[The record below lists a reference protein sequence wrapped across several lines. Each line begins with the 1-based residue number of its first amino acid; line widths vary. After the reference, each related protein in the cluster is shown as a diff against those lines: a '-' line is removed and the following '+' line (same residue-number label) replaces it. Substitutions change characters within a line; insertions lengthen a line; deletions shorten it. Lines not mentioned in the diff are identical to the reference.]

1 MKNSEFNYKNYVKPN
16 LQPKNFTNREWPDKD
31 ITKAPIWCSVD
42 LRDGNQSLPT
52 PMSVDEKMG
61 MFKMLLDVGFKEIEV
76 GFPSASQTE
85 YDFLRKLIDENLIP
99 DDVKVQVLTQSREH
113 LITKTFE
120 ALKGCKNAIVHLY
133 NSTSVLQRDVV
144 FNMDKE
150 EIIGI
155 AVKGAKLIKEE
166 AAKYPE
172 TNFQFEYSPES
183 FTGTEMDYALEICEA
198 VMDVWQP
205 TSENKMII
213 NLPST
218 VEMTTPNRYADQ
230 IEWFSKT
237 IKNRDCV
244 SISLHPHNDRGTSTA
259 AAELGLLAGADRI
272 EGTLFGNGE
281 RTGNLDILIVGM
293 NMYSQGVDPEL
304 DFSNINKIAEIYKDC
319 TKLPIH
325 ERHPY
330 VGDLVFTAF
339 SGSHQDAI
347 RKGMKARESR
357 GEYVW
362 QVPYLPL
369 DPHDLGR
376 EYKEIIRINSQSGKG
391 GAAYIM
397 ESEFGYNM
405 PKAMQKYFGKV
416 VKRRSDSM
424 GKELSP
430 QEIFNLFE
438 KWYINNETPYKLT
451 KYKIS
456 SVDSDSFDV
465 DSNNIETNNL
475 LLEAV
480 INFNGHDYTIK
491 GTGNGPVDAFS
502 NALMQQDEEELKSLK
517 NYKFV
522 HYHEHAL
529 GEGSHVKGVAYIQID
544 TGCTEPYFGIGI
556 SENINTAAISA
567 LMNAIN
573 KSYIKMDVN

>member
-1 MKNSEFNYKNYVKPN
+1 MKPN
-16 LQPKNFTNREWPDKD
+16 FQPKNFTNREWPDKD

-438 KWYINNETPYKLT
+438 KWYINIETPYKLT

-502 NALMQQDEEELKSLK
+502 NPLMQQDEEELKSLK

-544 TGCTEPYFGIGI
+544 TGCTEPYFGVGI

>member
-1 MKNSEFNYKNYVKPN
+1 
-16 LQPKNFTNREWPDKD
+16 
-31 ITKAPIWCSVD
+31 
-42 LRDGNQSLPT
+42 
-52 PMSVDEKMG
+52 
-61 MFKMLLDVGFKEIEV
+61 
-76 GFPSASQTE
+76 
-85 YDFLRKLIDENLIP
+85 
-99 DDVKVQVLTQSREH
+99 
-113 LITKTFE
+113 
-120 ALKGCKNAIVHLY
+120 
-133 NSTSVLQRDVV
+133 
-144 FNMDKE
+144 
-150 EIIGI
+150 
-155 AVKGAKLIKEE
+155 
-166 AAKYPE
+166 
-172 TNFQFEYSPES
+172 
-183 FTGTEMDYALEICEA
+183 
-198 VMDVWQP
+198 
-205 TSENKMII
+205 
-213 NLPST
+213 
-218 VEMTTPNRYADQ
+218 
-230 IEWFSKT
+230 
-237 IKNRDCV
+237 
-244 SISLHPHNDRGTSTA
+244 
-259 AAELGLLAGADRI
+259 
-272 EGTLFGNGE
+272 
-281 RTGNLDILIVGM
+281 
-293 NMYSQGVDPEL
+293 MYSQGVDPKL

-347 RKGMKARESR
+347 RKGMKVRESR

-438 KWYINNETPYKLT
+438 KWYINIETPYKLT

-502 NALMQQDEEELKSLK
+502 NALMQQDEEELKPLK

-544 TGCTEPYFGIGI
+544 TGCTEPYFGVGI

>member
-1 MKNSEFNYKNYVKPN
+1 MLNYKKYKRFETINFKERTWPN
-16 LQPKNFTNREWPDKD
+16 KT

-42 LRDGNQSLPT
+42 LRDGNQALVN
-52 PMSVDEKMG
+52 PMTVEEKLE
-61 MFKMLLDVGFKEIEV
+61 MFNLLVKLGFKEIEI

-183 FTGTEMDYALEICEA
+183 FTGTEMHYALEICEA

-438 KWYINNETPYKLT
+438 KWYINIETPYKLT

>member
-1 MKNSEFNYKNYVKPN
+1 MKPN
-16 LQPKNFTNREWPDKD
+16 FQPKNFTNREWPDKD

-155 AVKGAKLIKEE
+155 AVKGAKLLKEE

-438 KWYINNETPYKLT
+438 KWYINIETPYKLT

-544 TGCTEPYFGIGI
+544 TGCTEPYFGVGI

>member
-1 MKNSEFNYKNYVKPN
+1 MKNSEFNYKKYVKPDF
-16 LQPKNFTNREWPDKD
+16 QPKNFTKREWPDKD

-52 PMSVDEKMG
+52 PMSVDEKMR

-99 DDVKVQVLTQSREH
+99 EDVKVQVLTQSREH

-155 AVKGAKLIKEE
+155 AVKGAKLLKEE

-205 TSENKMII
+205 TPENKMII

-347 RKGMKARESR
+347 RKGMKAREAR
-357 GEYVW
+357 GEYAW

-438 KWYINNETPYKLT
+438 KWYINIETPYKLT

-465 DSNNIETNNL
+465 DSNDIETNSL

-502 NALMQQDEEELKSLK
+502 NALMQQDEEELKPLK

-544 TGCTEPYFGIGI
+544 AGCTEPYFGVGI

>member
-1 MKNSEFNYKNYVKPN
+1 MAVKKTE
-16 LQPKNFTNREWPDKD
+16 LYSSLWASCD
-31 ITKAPIWCSVD
+31 A
-42 LRDGNQSLPT
+42 LRG
-52 PMSVDEKMG
+52 G
-61 MFKMLLDVGFKEIEV
+61 MD
-76 GFPSASQTE
+76 ASQYKDYILTLLFMKYVTDKYKGQKYGDLTVFDKANDPNPDPE
-85 YDFLRKLIDENLIP
+85 KRTGCSFDDFIALKNKKNIGEGIDKIIARLAEVNEGLKGVIDIAHFNDEAKIGKDKEMVDKLTKLI
-99 DDVKVQVLTQSREH
+99 
-113 LITKTFE
+113 
-120 ALKGCKNAIVHLY
+120 AIF
-133 NSTSVLQRDVV
+133 QR
-144 FNMDKE
+144 
-150 EIIGI
+150 
-155 AVKGAKLIKEE
+155 
-166 AAKYPE
+166 
-172 TNFQFEYSPES
+172 
-183 FTGTEMDYALEICEA
+183 
-198 VMDVWQP
+198 
-205 TSENKMII
+205 
-213 NLPST
+213 
-218 VEMTTPNRYADQ
+218 
-230 IEWFSKT
+230 
-237 IKNRDCV
+237 
-244 SISLHPHNDRGTSTA
+244 
-259 AAELGLLAGADRI
+259 
-272 EGTLFGNGE
+272 
-281 RTGNLDILIVGM
+281 
-293 NMYSQGVDPEL
+293 PEL

-438 KWYINNETPYKLT
+438 KWYINIETPYKLT

-544 TGCTEPYFGIGI
+544 TGCTEPYFGVGI

>member
-1 MKNSEFNYKNYVKPN
+1 MKPN
-16 LQPKNFTNREWPDKD
+16 FQPKNFTNREWPDKD

-144 FNMDKE
+144 FNMDKD
-150 EIIGI
+150 EIIEI
-155 AVKGAKLIKEE
+155 AVKGAKLLKEE

-244 SISLHPHNDRGTSTA
+244 LISLHPHNDRGTSTA

-438 KWYINNETPYKLT
+438 KWYINIETPYKLT

-502 NALMQQDEEELKSLK
+502 NALIQQDEEELKSLK

-544 TGCTEPYFGIGI
+544 TGCTEPYFGVGI

>member
-1 MKNSEFNYKNYVKPN
+1 
-16 LQPKNFTNREWPDKD
+16 
-31 ITKAPIWCSVD
+31 
-42 LRDGNQSLPT
+42 
-52 PMSVDEKMG
+52 MSVDEKMK
-61 MFKMLLDVGFKEIEV
+61 MFKMLLDVGFKEIEI

-120 ALKGCKNAIVHLY
+120 ALRGCKNAIVHLY

-144 FNMDKE
+144 FNMEKD

-155 AVKGAKLIKEE
+155 AVKGAKLMKEE

-183 FTGTEMDYALEICEA
+183 FTGTEMEYALEICEA
-198 VMDVWQP
+198 VMDVWEP
-205 TSENKMII
+205 TQENKMII

-230 IEWFSKT
+230 IEWFSKN
-237 IKNRDCV
+237 IKNRHCV
-244 SISLHPHNDRGTSTA
+244 TISLHPHNDRGTSTA

-293 NMYSQGVDPEL
+293 NMYAQGVDPEL
-304 DFSNINKIAEIYKDC
+304 DFSNINEIADIYKNC
-319 TKLPIH
+319 TKLNIH

-330 VGDLVFTAF
+330 VSDLVFTAF

-347 RKGMKARESR
+347 RKGMKAREAR

-376 EYKEIIRINSQSGKG
+376 EYTEIIRINSQSGKG

-405 PKAMQKYFGKV
+405 PKAMQTYFGKV

-430 QEIFNLFE
+430 QEIFGLFE
-438 KWYINNETPYKLT
+438 KWYINIETPYKLT

-456 SVDSDSFDV
+456 SIDSDSFDV
-465 DSNNIETNNL
+465 DSNNIETNTL
-475 LLEAV
+475 SLEAV

-491 GTGNGPVDAFS
+491 GSGNGPVDAFS
-502 NALMQQDEEELKSLK
+502 NALMEQDEEELKPLK

-544 TGCTEPYFGIGI
+544 TGADEPYFGVGI

-573 KSYIKMDVN
+573 KSYIKMNVN

>member
-1 MKNSEFNYKNYVKPN
+1 
-16 LQPKNFTNREWPDKD
+16 
-31 ITKAPIWCSVD
+31 
-42 LRDGNQSLPT
+42 RDGNQSLPT
-52 PMSVDEKMG
+52 PMNVDQKMR
-61 MFKMLLDVGFKEIEV
+61 MFNMLLDVGFKEIEI

-99 DDVKVQVLTQSREH
+99 DGVKVQVLTQSREH

-144 FNMDKE
+144 FHMDKQ
-150 EIIGI
+150 EIIDI

-198 VMDVWQP
+198 VMDVWEP
-205 TSENKMII
+205 TPENKMII

-237 IKNRDCV
+237 VKNRDCV
-244 SISLHPHNDRGTSTA
+244 TISLHPHNDRGTSTA

-281 RTGNLDILIVGM
+281 RTGNLDVLVVGM

-304 DFSNINKIAEIYKDC
+304 DFSNINDIAEIYKDC
-319 TKLPIH
+319 TKLGID

-347 RKGMKARESR
+347 RKGMKAREER
-357 GEYVW
+357 HEYIW

-416 VKRRSDSM
+416 VKKRSDSM

-430 QEIFNLFE
+430 EEIFGLFE
-438 KWYINNETPYKLT
+438 KWYINIETPYKLT
-451 KYKIS
+451 RYKIS
-456 SVDSDSFDV
+456 SADSGSFDV
-465 DSNNIETNNL
+465 ENGDVATNML
-475 LLEAV
+475 ELEAI
-480 INFNGHDYTIK
+480 INFNNHNYTIK

-502 NALMQQDEEELKSLK
+502 NALMEQDEEELKPLK

-544 TGCTEPYFGIGI
+544 TGANEPYFGVGI
-556 SENINTAAISA
+556 SENINTAAITA

-573 KSYIKMDVN
+573 KSYIKMNVD

>member
-1 MKNSEFNYKNYVKPN
+1 MKNSEFNYKKYVKPDF
-16 LQPKNFTNREWPDKD
+16 QPKNFTNREWPDKD

-52 PMSVDEKMG
+52 PMNVDEKMR
-61 MFKMLLDVGFKEIEV
+61 MFKMLLDVGFKEIEI

-99 DDVKVQVLTQSREH
+99 DGVKVQVLTQSREH

-120 ALKGCKNAIVHLY
+120 ALKGCKDAIVHLY

-155 AVKGAKLIKEE
+155 AVKGAKLLKEE

-198 VMDVWQP
+198 VMDVIEP
-205 TSENKMII
+205 TPENKLII

-237 IKNRDCV
+237 VKNRDCV
-244 SISLHPHNDRGTSTA
+244 TISLHPHNDRGTSTA

-281 RTGNLDILIVGM
+281 RTGNLDVLIVGM

-304 DFSNINKIAEIYKDC
+304 DFSNINEIAEIYKDC
-319 TKLPIH
+319 TKLSIH

-347 RKGMKARESR
+347 RKGMKAREAR

-376 EYKEIIRINSQSGKG
+376 EYTEIIRINSQSGKG

-405 PKAMQKYFGKV
+405 PKSMQAFFGKI
-416 VKRRSDSM
+416 VKRRTDSM

-430 QEIFNLFE
+430 QEIFDLFQ
-438 KWYINNETPYKLT
+438 KWYINIETPYKLT

-456 SVDSDSFDV
+456 SIDSDLFDV
-465 DSNNIETNNL
+465 HSDDVQTNTL
-475 LLEAV
+475 SLEAI

-502 NALMQQDEEELKSLK
+502 NALMQQDEEELKPLK

-544 TGCTEPYFGIGI
+544 AGCSEPYFGVGI

>member
-1 MKNSEFNYKNYVKPN
+1 
-16 LQPKNFTNREWPDKD
+16 
-31 ITKAPIWCSVD
+31 
-42 LRDGNQSLPT
+42 
-52 PMSVDEKMG
+52 MSVDEKMK
-61 MFKMLLDVGFKEIEV
+61 MFKMLLDVGFKEIEI

-120 ALKGCKNAIVHLY
+120 ALRGCKNAIVHLY

-144 FNMDKE
+144 FNMEKY

-155 AVKGAKLIKEE
+155 AVKGAKLMKEE

-183 FTGTEMDYALEICEA
+183 FTGTEMEYALEICEA
-198 VMDVWQP
+198 VMDVWEP
-205 TSENKMII
+205 TQENKMII

-230 IEWFSKT
+230 IEWFSKN

-244 SISLHPHNDRGTSTA
+244 TISLHPHNDRGTSTA

-293 NMYSQGVDPEL
+293 NMYAQGVDPEL
-304 DFSNINKIAEIYKDC
+304 DFSNINEIADIYKNC
-319 TKLPIH
+319 TKLNIH

-347 RKGMKARESR
+347 RKGMKAREAR

-376 EYKEIIRINSQSGKG
+376 EYTEIIRINSQSGKG

-405 PKAMQKYFGKV
+405 PKAMQTYFGKV
-416 VKRRSDSM
+416 VKRCSDSM

-430 QEIFNLFE
+430 QEIFNLFK
-438 KWYINNETPYKLT
+438 KWYIDIETPYKLT

-465 DSNNIETNNL
+465 DSNNIETNSL
-475 LLEAV
+475 SLEAV
-480 INFNGHDYTIK
+480 INFDGHDYTIK

-502 NALMQQDEEELKSLK
+502 NALMQQDEKELQPLK

-544 TGCTEPYFGIGI
+544 TGADEPYFGVGI

-573 KSYIKMDVN
+573 KSYIKMNVN

>member
-1 MKNSEFNYKNYVKPN
+1 MKNSEFNYKKYVKPDF
-16 LQPKNFTNREWPDKD
+16 QPKNFTKREWPDKD

-52 PMSVDEKMG
+52 PMSVDEKMR

-155 AVKGAKLIKEE
+155 AVKGAKLLKEE

-205 TSENKMII
+205 TPENKMII

-347 RKGMKARESR
+347 RKGMKAREAR

-438 KWYINNETPYKLT
+438 KWYINIETPYKLT

-465 DSNNIETNNL
+465 DSNDIETNSL

-502 NALMQQDEEELKSLK
+502 NALMQQDEEELKPLK

-544 TGCTEPYFGIGI
+544 AGCTEPYFGVGI

>member
-1 MKNSEFNYKNYVKPN
+1 MNFDCTKYKRANF
-16 LQPKNFTNREWPDKD
+16 QPKNFKDRQWPDKE

-52 PMSVDEKMG
+52 PMNVDEKIK
-61 MFKMLLDVGFKEIEV
+61 MFNMLLEVGFKEIEI

-85 YDFLRKLIDENLIP
+85 YDFLRKLIDEDLIP
-99 DDVKVQVLTQSREH
+99 DDVTIQVLTQSREH
-113 LITKTFE
+113 LIVKTFE
-120 ALKGCKNAIVHLY
+120 SLKGCKKAIVHLY
-133 NSTSVLQRDVV
+133 NSTSILQREVV
-144 FNMDKE
+144 FHKSKDEIMD
-150 EIIGI
+150 I
-155 AVKGAKLIKEE
+155 AVKGAEIFNRESK
-166 AAKYPE
+166 KYPQ
-172 TNFQFEYSPES
+172 TKFQYEYSPES

-198 VMDVWQP
+198 VMDVWKP
-205 TSENKMII
+205 TSDNKMII

-218 VEMTTPNRYADQ
+218 VEMTTPNLYADQ
-230 IEWFSKT
+230 IEWFSRN
-237 IKNRDCV
+237 IKHRDCV
-244 SISLHPHNDRGTSTA
+244 TISLHPHNDRGTSVA
-259 AAELGLLAGADRI
+259 ACELGILAGADRI

-438 KWYINNETPYKLT
+438 KWYINIETPYKLT

-544 TGCTEPYFGIGI
+544 TGCTEPYFGVGI

-567 LMNAIN
+567 LMSAIN